1 MSLIIKGMEMPQA
14 GDMIICGQIYG
25 KLQCTIV
32 TRGKPTKWCEASEVS
47 APHGRL
53 IDADAFEKKLK
64 RLVTSKE
71 PYQRGIGKAV
81 LLAMKC
87 EPTVI
92 EAEVSE

>member
-1 MSLIIKGMEMPQA
+1 M
-14 GDMIICGQIYG
+14 
-25 KLQCTIV
+25 
-32 TRGKPTKWCEASEVS
+32 
-47 APHGRL
+47 RL

-64 RLVTSKE
+64 RLAMSKE

-92 EAEVSE
+92 KAEVKE